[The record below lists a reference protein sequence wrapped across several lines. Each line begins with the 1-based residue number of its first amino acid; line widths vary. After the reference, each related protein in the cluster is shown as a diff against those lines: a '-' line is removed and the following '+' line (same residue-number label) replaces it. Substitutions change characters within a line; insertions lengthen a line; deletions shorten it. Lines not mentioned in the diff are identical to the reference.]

1 MAPRESQK
9 RASLKWDKE
18 NMTVLS
24 CKIRKEQAVAF
35 KAHCEGQGSTSNT
48 VLKDFVLGCIGEQ
61 EPGMPSGTPQEAPG
75 WPAGAGTTSLSSD
88 ALKTAQEAAEAPV
101 GAGSIILSPDV
112 LGTAQAAAAAT
123 GEATAAF
130 VARAVQT
137 QAERDKAFL
146 KMGIDP
152 ATGNKLKREA

>member
-35 KAHCEGQGSTSNT
+35 KAHCETQGSTSNT

-61 EPGMPSGTPQEAPG
+61 ELGMAPETPQEAPG
-75 WPAGAGTTSLSSD
+75 RPARAGGISLHPN
-88 ALKTAQEAAEAPV
+88 ALKTAQEAAEATGEAVPQFV
-101 GAGSIILSPDV
+101 ERAVETQAKRDKSSLA
-112 LGTAQAAAAAT
+112 LGINPAT
-123 GEATAAF
+123 GEKL
-130 VARAVQT
+130 
-137 QAERDKAFL
+137 DKE
-146 KMGIDP
+146 G
-152 ATGNKLKREA
+152 